1 MGILYKERGLALMV
15 IEVTKKHII
24 ATIIGLTV
32 GVGIGIG
39 LVMLVNHDSVSKNQ
53 TEIASS
59 QANTTETSKP
69 EMSLPA
75 NQETV
80 NTKAISTYRN
90 VRFGFSI
97 RYPSTWVKGKESVNG
112 DGCVISPQDGTIEV
126 TVSGSNNTLNETSQ
140 NAYYRTLNM
149 AKQKGIP
156 GFHTLS
162 DDWYVVTY
170 TDGTFIYYVKGFVGA
185 GSENT
190 LYIKYL
196 QSKKEEYQDVI
207 QQLENGFNHGN
218 LDTGH

>member
-1 MGILYKERGLALMV
+1 MV
-15 IEVTKKHII
+15 IEITKKHVI
-24 ATIIGLTV
+24 ATIVGLTV

-39 LVMLVNHDSVSKNQ
+39 VVMLVNHDSPSKNQ
-53 TEIASS
+53 TEITSS
-59 QANTTETSKP
+59 QAKTTETPKQ
-69 EMSLPA
+69 EVA
-75 NQETV
+75 VQENQESTREL
-80 NTKAISTYRN
+80 STYRN
-90 VRFGFSI
+90 ARFGFSI
-97 RYPSTWVKGKESVNG
+97 RYPSTWVRGKESVNG
-112 DGCVISPQDGTIEV
+112 DGCIISPQDGTIEV

-170 TDGTFIYYVKGFVGA
+170 TDGTFIYYVKGFVGV

-196 QSKKEEYQDVI
+196 QSKKAQYQDVV
-207 QQLENGFNHGN
+207 QQLENGFNHGD

>member
-1 MGILYKERGLALMV
+1 
-15 IEVTKKHII
+15 
-24 ATIIGLTV
+24 
-32 GVGIGIG
+32 
-39 LVMLVNHDSVSKNQ
+39 MLVNHDSSSKNQ
-53 TEIASS
+53 TEITSS
-59 QANTTETSKP
+59 QAKTTETPKQ
-69 EMSLPA
+69 EVA
-75 NQETV
+75 VQGNQE
-80 NTKAISTYRN
+80 NTNTREVSTYRN
-90 VRFGFSI
+90 ARFGFSI

-112 DGCVISPQDGTIEV
+112 DGCIISPQDGTIEV

-170 TDGTFIYYVKGFVGA
+170 TDGTFIYYVKGFVGV

-196 QSKKEEYQDVI
+196 QSKKEQYQDIV
-207 QQLENGFNHGN
+207 QQLESGFNHGDLN
-218 LDTGH
+218 LVH

>member
-1 MGILYKERGLALMV
+1 MV
-15 IEVTKKHII
+15 IEITKKHII
-24 ATIIGLTV
+24 AAIVGLTV
-32 GVGIGIG
+32 GVGLGVG
-39 LVMLVNHDSVSKNQ
+39 VVMLVNHDSPTKTQ
-53 TEIASS
+53 AEITSS
-59 QANTTETSKP
+59 QAKTTEMPNSEVSVPAETTNTT
-69 EMSLPA
+69 
-75 NQETV
+75 
-80 NTKAISTYRN
+80 AISTYRN
-90 VRFGFSI
+90 ARFGFSI

-112 DGCVISPQDGTIEV
+112 DGCIISPQDGTIEV

>member
-1 MGILYKERGLALMV
+1 MV
-15 IEVTKKHII
+15 VEITKKHVI
-24 ATIIGLTV
+24 AAIVGLTV

-39 LVMLVNHDSVSKNQ
+39 VVMLVNHDSPSKNQ
-53 TEIASS
+53 TEITSS
-59 QANTTETSKP
+59 QAKTTEMPKQ
-69 EMSLPA
+69 EVA
-75 NQETV
+75 VQENQESTREL
-80 NTKAISTYRN
+80 STYRN
-90 VRFGFSI
+90 ARFGFSI

-112 DGCVISPQDGTIEV
+112 DGCIISPQDGTIEV

-218 LDTGH
+218 LDIGH

>member
-1 MGILYKERGLALMV
+1 MV

-24 ATIIGLTV
+24 AIIVGLIV

-39 LVMLVNHDSVSKNQ
+39 LVMLVNHDSASKNQ
-53 TEIASS
+53 TEIETS
-59 QANTTETSKP
+59 QTKTTETSKL
-69 EMSLPA
+69 EMSVPE
-75 NQETV
+75 NQESV
-80 NTKAISTYRN
+80 NTKEISTYRN

-112 DGCVISPQDGTIEV
+112 DGCIISPQDGTIEV

-140 NAYYRTLNM
+140 NAYYRTLNI
-149 AKQKGIP
+149 ANQKGIL

-162 DDWYVVTY
+162 EDWYVVTY
-170 TDGTFIYYVKGFVGA
+170 SDGTFIYYVKGFVGA

-196 QSKKEEYQDVI
+196 QSKKEQYQDVI
-207 QQLENGFNHGN
+207 QQLENGFNHGS

>member
-1 MGILYKERGLALMV
+1 MV

-24 ATIIGLTV
+24 AIIVGLIV

-39 LVMLVNHDSVSKNQ
+39 LVMLVNHGSASKNQ
-53 TEIASS
+53 TEIETS
-59 QANTTETSKP
+59 QTKTTETSKL
-69 EMSLPA
+69 EMSVPE
-75 NQETV
+75 NQESV
-80 NTKAISTYRN
+80 NTKEISTYRN

-112 DGCVISPQDGTIEV
+112 DGCIISPQDGTIEV

-140 NAYYRTLNM
+140 NAYYRTLNI
-149 AKQKGIP
+149 ANQKGIL

-162 DDWYVVTY
+162 EDWYVVTY
-170 TDGTFIYYVKGFVGA
+170 SDRTFIYYVKGFVGA

-196 QSKKEEYQDVI
+196 QSKKEQYQDVI
-207 QQLENGFNHGN
+207 QQLENGFNHGS
-218 LDTGH
+218 LDTWH

>member
-1 MGILYKERGLALMV
+1 MV
-15 IEVTKKHII
+15 IEITKKHII
-24 ATIIGLTV
+24 AAIVGLTV
-32 GVGIGIG
+32 GVGLGVG
-39 LVMLVNHDSVSKNQ
+39 VVMLVNHDSPTKTQ
-53 TEIASS
+53 AEITSS
-59 QANTTETSKP
+59 QAKTTETPNS
-69 EMSLPA
+69 EVSVPA
-75 NQETV
+75 ETT
-80 NTKAISTYRN
+80 NTTAISTYRN
-90 VRFGFSI
+90 ARFGFSI

-112 DGCVISPQDGTIEV
+112 DGCIISPQDGTIEV

-170 TDGTFIYYVKGFVGA
+170 TDGTFIYYVKGFVGS

-196 QSKKEEYQDVI
+196 QSKKEQYQDVI